1 MVGGGGGGGGA
12 AGAGYKCQL
21 SVLKSFGHLSV
32 LS

>member
-1 MVGGGGGGGGA
+1 MVGGGGG

-21 SVLKSFGHLSV
+21 SVLKNFGHLSV